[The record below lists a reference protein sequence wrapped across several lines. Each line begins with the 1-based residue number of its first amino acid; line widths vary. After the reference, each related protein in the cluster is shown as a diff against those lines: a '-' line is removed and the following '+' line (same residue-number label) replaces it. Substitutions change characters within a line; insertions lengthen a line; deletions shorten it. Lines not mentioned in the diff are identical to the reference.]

1 MSNPRYTPRD
11 YLEDPRDF
19 GRVEVPEWRA
29 PDESWTVQQHAQLAA
44 AQLQHRVAFG
54 VTMKF
59 MPSSPTKKIS
69 TLARALDL
77 KYDRVQKLLIG
88 ASVLQL
94 EDLGRLRLHVGE
106 DLDLW
111 VLSPEVSA
119 EVERWRTVALHA
131 QREADARRAATARR
145 SIRG

>member
-19 GRVEVPEWRA
+19 GRVEVPAWRT
-29 PDESWTVQQHAQLAA
+29 PDDAWTVQQHAQLAA

-54 VTMKF
+54 VTAKF
-59 MPSSPTKKIS
+59 MPSSQTKKIS
-69 TLARALDL
+69 TLAKALDL

-94 EDLGRLRLHVGE
+94 EDLGRLRLHVGAS
-106 DLDLW
+106 LDLW
-111 VLSPEVSA
+111 MLSPATSA
-119 EVERWRTVALHA
+119 EVHRWQAVALHA
-131 QREADARRAATARR
+131 QREADARRAATDKR
-145 SIRG
+145 STWR